1 MDVSVNALLRTAAL
15 LLLLVT
21 TSVLAERVQY
31 RWIDENGAVI
41 FTDAPPNGVV
51 YQVFRDGI
59 GREIVEPETNEAPP
73 ETEQKKD
80 EPVPLYT
87 EQERQDISDRLLLLK
102 YRNEQEIIEE
112 RDAELDHLKYDF
124 KLLEDERKSLVKSL
138 HGLIR
143 SAADSQRAQHPV
155 EEPQRQQ
162 IEGVRDRLRNNEG
175 ELDTLEKRSD
185 RIRAQ
190 FELTLERYRFLS
202 SDADTG

>member
-1 MDVSVNALLRTAAL
+1 MSAKAWSNPCMA
-15 LLLLVT
+15 
-21 TSVLAERVQY
+21 
-31 RWIDENGAVI
+31 
-41 FTDAPPNGVV
+41 
-51 YQVFRDGI
+51 
-59 GREIVEPETNEAPP
+59 
-73 ETEQKKD
+73 
-80 EPVPLYT
+80 
-87 EQERQDISDRLLLLK
+87 
-102 YRNEQEIIEE
+102 
-112 RDAELDHLKYDF
+112 
-124 KLLEDERKSLVKSL
+124 
-138 HGLIR
+138 LIR

>member
-1 MDVSVNALLRTAAL
+1 MKISTSMPSGRIVIGMDVSVNALLRTAAL

-31 RWIDENGAVI
+31 RWIDENGAVM

-87 EQERQDISDRLLLLK
+87 EAGTAGHQRPPV
-102 YRNEQEIIEE
+102 
-112 RDAELDHLKYDF
+112 DAE
-124 KLLEDERKSLVKSL
+124 
-138 HGLIR
+138 I
-143 SAADSQRAQHPV
+143 
-155 EEPQRQQ
+155 PQRT
-162 IEGVRDRLRNNEG
+162 RNH
-175 ELDTLEKRSD
+175 
-185 RIRAQ
+185 
-190 FELTLERYRFLS
+190 
-202 SDADTG
+202 

>member
-73 ETEQKKD
+73 EAEQKKD

-175 ELDTLEKRSD
+175 ELGTLEKRSD
-185 RIRAQ
+185 TIRAQ